1 VINKYKVLFLCRENS
16 ARSIIAE
23 ALLRELAGHRFDVFS
38 AGAEPA
44 ARVHALAIAQLRP
57 GVSDLG
63 LLAPKSWLEFTG
75 EWAPRMDLII
85 TLDDH
90 VGEHVAPTFPGNP
103 HFLKWDFADPLADG
117 MTPEERARSFEKVF
131 WQIVRRVT
139 LFMEL
144 PRYALTGTRPAP
156 VAAVPAASIAL
167 GSDMLCSSQAG
178 SVAA

>member
-1 VINKYKVLFLCRENS
+1 MLRGKSVINKYKVLFLCRENS

-57 GVSDLG
+57 GVSELG

-85 TLDDH
+85 TMDER
-90 VGEHVAPTFPGNP
+90 VGENVTPAFPGEP
-103 HFLKWDFADPLADG
+103 HFLKWDFADPLAEG
-117 MTPEERARSFEKVF
+117 MTPDERTRSFEKVF

-144 PRYALTGTRPAP
+144 PRYASS
-156 VAAVPAASIAL
+156 PAALPAAPL
-167 GSDMLCSSQAG
+167 EPVLRDSDVVCSG
-178 SVAA
+178 